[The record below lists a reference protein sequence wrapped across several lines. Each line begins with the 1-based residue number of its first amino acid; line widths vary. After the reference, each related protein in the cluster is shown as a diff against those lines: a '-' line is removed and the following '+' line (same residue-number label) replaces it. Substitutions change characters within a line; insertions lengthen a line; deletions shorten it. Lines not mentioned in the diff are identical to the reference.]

1 MACSLATFARR
12 WLGTDLQYTLNAMI
26 MAQQVEQY
34 LQTLKSSEVRIPLSA
49 KFHLQIVNLKRK
61 YKNIGKRRKFKISAF
76 IELVS
81 ISLIFSSYH
90 PNH

>member
-1 MACSLATFARR
+1 
-12 WLGTDLQYTLNAMI
+12 MI

-34 LQTLKSSEVRIPLSA
+34 LQTLKVPRFESHSQLNFIL
-49 KFHLQIVNLKRK
+49 IVNLKRK
-61 YKNIGKRRKFKISAF
+61 SKNIGKRRKFKISAF

-90 PNH
+90 PKH